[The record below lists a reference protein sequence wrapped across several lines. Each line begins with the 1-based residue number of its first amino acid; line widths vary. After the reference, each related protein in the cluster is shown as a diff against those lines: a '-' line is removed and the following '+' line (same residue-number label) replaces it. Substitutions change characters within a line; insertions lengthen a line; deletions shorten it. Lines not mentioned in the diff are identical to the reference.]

1 MAEKELMGEFSSS
14 WPLTKVL
21 DIGGVERR
29 PHFSEPSLT
38 STGELVLVAS
48 VLAIRICLPLFT
60 LFPHP
65 LFLSFPFSS
74 ALPEVPP
81 IPCHVHAGEVKEGRC
96 VGHGKTEAYFFPPV
110 DVPPYNL
117 TLGPVKTRLGLRP
130 NVTREQVSA
139 VNRKMDSFLISPFSR
154 GQISLQLYTTLRIS

>member
-1 MAEKELMGEFSSS
+1 MVNGCPILLTEALAVAEKELMGEFSSS

-65 LFLSFPFSS
+65 LLLPHPLLPFLFST
-74 ALPEVPP
+74 P
-81 IPCHVHAGEVKEGRC
+81 
-96 VGHGKTEAYFFPPV
+96 
-110 DVPPYNL
+110 
-117 TLGPVKTRLGLRP
+117 
-130 NVTREQVSA
+130 
-139 VNRKMDSFLISPFSR
+139 
-154 GQISLQLYTTLRIS
+154 

>member
-1 MAEKELMGEFSSS
+1 MVNGCPVLLTEALAVAEKELMGEFSSS

-65 LFLSFPFSS
+65 LLLPHPLLPFLFST
-74 ALPEVPP
+74 P
-81 IPCHVHAGEVKEGRC
+81 
-96 VGHGKTEAYFFPPV
+96 
-110 DVPPYNL
+110 
-117 TLGPVKTRLGLRP
+117 
-130 NVTREQVSA
+130 
-139 VNRKMDSFLISPFSR
+139 
-154 GQISLQLYTTLRIS
+154 